1 MHLGS
6 YSEVLRNPDE
16 AMQAYERA
24 LQANPN
30 STQAMN
36 AIGVLLKGREA
47 FEKALEFFRA
57 IVQLDQNNG
66 EAWGNLGMCVDLMRR
81 CSTDWDFRTLLLDD
95 RKSAEGLRRLSTGIG
110 KPEGPQGPDALVWYR
125 YIV

>member
-1 MHLGS
+1 
-6 YSEVLRNPDE
+6 
-16 AMQAYERA
+16 MQAYERA

-66 EAWGNLGMCVDLMRR
+66 EAWGNLGMCVDSMRR
-81 CSTDWDFRTLLLDD
+81 CSADWRSRTLLPDD
-95 RKSAEGLRRLSTGIG
+95 RKSAEGIRRLSTGIG
-110 KPEGPQGPDALVWYR
+110 KLERPQGKDDYM
-125 YIV
+125 

>member
-66 EAWGNLGMCVDLMRR
+66 EAWGNLGMCVDSMRR
-81 CSTDWDFRTLLLDD
+81 CSTDWCFRTLLLDD
-95 RKSAEGLRRLSTGIG
+95 RKSAKGLRRIPTGIG
-110 KPEGPQGPDALVWYR
+110 KPEGPQGPHALVWHR
-125 YIV
+125 HIV